1 MKIKLYWTSCYQTFT
16 VNHAKKSENLLIF
29 MKVDCPSALFKKSVS
44 FSLMDNYV
52 IAVDRGLCDINNLPK
67 GLRLLV
73 SV

>member
-16 VNHAKKSENLLIF
+16 ENHAKESENLFIV
-29 MKVDCPSALFKKSVS
+29 MKVDSPSGLFKSSAS
-44 FSLMDNYV
+44 FSLVDNYV